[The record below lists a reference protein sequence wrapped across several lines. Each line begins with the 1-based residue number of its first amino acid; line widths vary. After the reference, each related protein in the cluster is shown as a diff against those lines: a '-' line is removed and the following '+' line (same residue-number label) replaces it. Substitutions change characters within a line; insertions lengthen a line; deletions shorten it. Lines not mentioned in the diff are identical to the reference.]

1 MFQSTSELLGCSPD
15 IACYAKLMTEV
26 IVPLSA
32 TLAIEEVFE
41 SFKSDSKVLILK
53 HECMIF
59 DVISKVSQ

>member
-1 MFQSTSELLGCSPD
+1 
-15 IACYAKLMTEV
+15 MTEV

-32 TLAIEEVFE
+32 TLATDEVFE
-41 SFKSDSKVLILK
+41 SFESDSKVLILK